1 LDARSSPE
9 SSLELARL
17 KSLPQIAARRRERGC
32 PNNKPHNKPLDRAQR
47 VSVTISGFVTD
58 AKQAKRF
65 FVAGSVQG
73 VGFRYYTQGIAERL
87 RLSGY
92 VRNLEDGRVE
102 AYAVGT
108 PEQLAELRS
117 ALQRGPRFASVSEVN
132 EEPAAA
138 DPQYANEFIITHN
151 A

>member
-1 LDARSSPE
+1 MSRA
-9 SSLELARL
+9 
-17 KSLPQIAARRRERGC
+17 
-32 PNNKPHNKPLDRAQR
+32 NPHNKPLDRAQR
-47 VSVTISGFVTD
+47 LSVTISGFVTD